1 MANNL
6 FELLKHGG
14 PVMYPLA
21 GLSVLAVTCMLER
34 AFFWQKLLKG
44 EHRLVHEVLAT
55 ARFSL
60 DDARD
65 IAERA
70 NHMPIGRF
78 LLAPLKL
85 TSPSP
90 ETFGLALEA
99 AGDHEFSLMRK
110 GDKFLETTIAIAPL
124 LGLLGTVIGLM
135 VTFANLNIGGPAAG
149 GGAGSGAPD
158 LSKAAAGIG
167 EALTATATGMVVA
180 IGALAGFRT
189 SVSLQAKQMDYF
201 AKVGSELELIYRQ
214 VWYEPYAALSR
225 TNGAQSTHQSTYSPA
240 PEELH
245 RNEV

>member
-21 GLSVLAVTCMLER
+21 GLSVLAVSCMLER

-65 IAERA
+65 IADRA

-135 VTFANLNIGGPAAG
+135 VTFANLNIGGPSAG
-149 GGAGSGAPD
+149 GGAPD

-167 EALTATATGMVVA
+167 EALTATAAGMVVA

-189 SVSLQAKQMDYF
+189 SVSLQGQQMDYF

-225 TNGAQSTHQSTYSPA
+225 TNGAHSITA
-240 PEELH
+240 PQQELNLH
-245 RNEV
+245 EV